1 MTVIDVRTKGEFNGA
16 NVPGSINIPLSE
28 IPTRITE
35 LSKFETPIVL
45 CCASWNRSGQATQ
58 YLQDK
63 GITFENGGSWM
74 NVNSL

>member
-45 CCASWNRSGQATQ
+45 CCAS
-58 YLQDK
+58 
-63 GITFENGGSWM
+63 
-74 NVNSL
+74 